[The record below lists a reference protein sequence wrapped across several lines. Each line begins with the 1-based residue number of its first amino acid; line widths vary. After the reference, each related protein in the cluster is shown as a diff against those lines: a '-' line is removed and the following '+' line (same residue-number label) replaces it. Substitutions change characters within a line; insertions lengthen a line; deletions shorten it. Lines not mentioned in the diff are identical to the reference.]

1 MTNQRNLFF
10 LLFMSIASTICAQSY
25 VDVVKVSYSNVIN
38 ASFEDSNA
46 ETNLSLFNASLTIPI
61 PITEKT
67 AFITGVDFAHQGL
80 DLFPNQFS
88 RTLGGI
94 TFKAGVSLTHSDRWS
109 GTYVLLPK
117 IASED
122 FAIEGDAFFIGG
134 IALLKFQ
141 KNEHIQYRFG
151 VYVSEEAFGTIVT
164 PIIGGYYKSE
174 TMHWETTLNL
184 PVNGDVNYEVNDR
197 FKIGAAFEAAG
208 SSFVLD
214 TDAPQE
220 LYVQT
225 NSLEIGPYFQHAIA
239 KNILLRLQTGYSSVD
254 YQVYAVGD
262 ELPFRLAAFEFG
274 DSRTRLNPKMSGN
287 LFIKAGITY
296 RFDIP
301 EKETIN

>member
-1 MTNQRNLFF
+1 MTNQKNLFF
-10 LLFMSIASTICAQSY
+10 LLFMSIVSTVYAQAY
-25 VDVVKVSYSNVIN
+25 VDVAKVSYSNVIN

-46 ETNLSLFNASLTIPI
+46 ETNLSLFNAALTIPI

-67 AFITGVDFAHQGL
+67 AIITGVDFVRQGL
-80 DLFPNQFS
+80 DLFPNQSS
-88 RTLGGI
+88 RALAGI
-94 TFKAGVSLTHSDRWS
+94 SFKAGVSLTHSDRWS

-122 FAIEGDAFFIGG
+122 LVIEGDAFFIGG

-141 KNEHIQYRFG
+141 KNVRVQYRFG
-151 VYVSEEAFGTIVT
+151 VYASEEAFGTIVT
-164 PIIGGYYKSE
+164 PIVGLYYKSE

-197 FKIGAAFEAAG
+197 FKIGAAYEAAG

-214 TDAPQE
+214 TDALQE

-239 KNILLRLQTGYSSVD
+239 KNILLRLQTGYSSID
-254 YQVYAVGD
+254 YQVFAVGD

-274 DSRTRLNPKMSGN
+274 DDRTRLNPKMSGN
-287 LFIKAGITY
+287 LFVKAGITY

-301 EKETIN
+301 EKEITD